1 MRVLLSHHKVLV
13 ALEPDDR
20 KWSIDQIARTEEI
33 REEAYNL
40 IFLHLGDSVIRKVDG
55 MSNPINLWNK
65 LESLFSVMTAPNLV
79 YLKGMLFNFKMDT
92 SKSIDENVDEFTRL
106 ALLLRGIDQALGDTS
121 EAMILLTLCLIN
133 MMLLN
138 MQLYWYS
145 S

>member
-20 KWSIDQIARTEEI
+20 KWSIEQIARTEEI

-55 MSNPINLWNK
+55 MSNPIDLWNK

-92 SKSIDENVDEFTRL
+92 SKSMDENVNEFTRL
-106 ALLLRGIDQALGDTS
+106 ALLLRGT
-121 EAMILLTLCLIN
+121 N
-133 MMLLN
+133 
-138 MQLYWYS
+138 
-145 S
+145 